1 MVLAGV
7 LAVALVGVVGV
18 ALFSGGGPNYSCG
31 ELLQPQAGATVESPI
46 VTPDGGRAHLSPGS
60 RTEYAACPPASGP
73 HYQQTGVAP
82 LPPGFRG
89 PQDRIAPGQW
99 VHNLE
104 HGYAVALYRCVDDV
118 GPPLNRLRQFVQNG
132 PTTPG
137 ATACG
142 YRSKV
147 VAARFD
153 DMATPFAL
161 LAWNRVL
168 LLDEFD
174 EATALD
180 FAETWIDVTG
190 PEAAC

>member
-1 MVLAGV
+1 
-7 LAVALVGVVGV
+7 
-18 ALFSGGGPNYSCG
+18 
-31 ELLQPQAGATVESPI
+31 
-46 VTPDGGRAHLSPGS
+46 
-60 RTEYAACPPASGP
+60 
-73 HYQQTGVAP
+73 
-82 LPPGFRG
+82 
-89 PQDRIAPGQW
+89 
-99 VHNLE
+99 
-104 HGYAVALYRCVDDV
+104 VDDV
-118 GPPLNRLRQFVQNG
+118 CPPDDSLNRLRQFVQNG

-142 YRSKV
+142 YQSKV